1 MSNTRPYTYAHSAV
15 LVNGK
20 PLDGLTLV
28 EYSDYINEP
37 KAKVKAVGAVIP
49 DGSDIVCEYQ
59 LKDHRLRCDVLKNVR
74 RIEGEHY
81 ECDSITWADYL
92 PRSAAVTPQAT

>member
-1 MSNTRPYTYAHSAV
+1 MSNTRPYTYAHSAI

-59 LKDHRLRCDVLKNVR
+59 LKDHQLRRDVLKNVR
-74 RIEGEHY
+74 RIEGERY
-81 ECDSITWADYL
+81 ECDYIQWSDSL
-92 PRSAAVTPQAT
+92 PRSTASESA